1 MCCGG
6 DCLGMT
12 ATRGL
17 TTGYVL
23 RNSLL
28 GDLVVVRTS
37 QSERTHTDLGGTA
50 CYTPGLMGQPTVPGL
65 LTCTARSCT
74 KYCRQL

>member
-12 ATRGL
+12 ATRGV

-28 GDLVVVRTS
+28 GDLVVVHTS
-37 QSERTHTDLGGTA
+37 QSERTYTNRGGTA
-50 CYTPGLMGQPTVPGL
+50 CSTPGLMGQPAAPGL
-65 LTCTARSCT
+65 LTRTARSCT
-74 KYCRQL
+74 KYCM

>member
-28 GDLVVVRTS
+28 GDLVVVVQTS
-37 QSERTHTDLGGTA
+37 QSALTQTSAVPPATHLG
-50 CYTPGLMGQPTVPGL
+50 LWDSL
-65 LTCTARSCT
+65 LLRG
-74 KYCRQL
+74 Y